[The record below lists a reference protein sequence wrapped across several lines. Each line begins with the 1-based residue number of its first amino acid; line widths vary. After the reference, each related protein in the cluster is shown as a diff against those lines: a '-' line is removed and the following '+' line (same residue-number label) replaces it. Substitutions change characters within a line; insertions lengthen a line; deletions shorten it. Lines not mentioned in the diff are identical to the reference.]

1 MSNKYENSGNLFSA
15 NTCEVVRKGDV
26 DIGGFDH
33 ELMITKTKVKDKS
46 GNQIE
51 IFEGWVKAGGLY
63 VNKEVTE
70 KHGYNLSGEI
80 TVGLEKLMMWCYKRL
95 DKNNNSYTRV
105 SVAPAKPKEGSS
117 NSEVETE
124 ENAKPPLDDD
134 IPF

>member
-1 MSNKYENSGNLFSA
+1 MSNKYENSGNIFSA
-15 NTCEVVRKGDV
+15 ANCEVVRKGDV
-26 DIGGFDH
+26 DIDGLNH
-33 ELMITKTKVKDKS
+33 EVMITKTKAKDKS

-105 SVAPAKPKEGSS
+105 SVAPVKPKEGSS
-117 NSEVETE
+117 NSEVKTE
-124 ENAKPPLDDD
+124 ENAKPLDDED
-134 IPF
+134 VPF